1 MNNIIATPIKII
13 ISIVPTT
20 LQLLNKM
27 VGMIKAI
34 PNTIRQIRALPWRSI
49 AKSVS
54 NKHTLALFYRNN
66 KTYILSTTLIVVG
79 VFFVIS
85 WTNNYFNNKS
95 EKIKADIVLAEK
107 TLLSSM
113 ALLEKSKNIE
123 QTQNLLQDGLITYM
137 QDLSQKVDLN
147 SDQIKITPRAGTNS
161 TEQLNTR
168 LDGLTLYQL
177 TEILKNIN
185 SYDNLAV
192 VSINIKPQFN
202 DDKKLLVTISLA
214 KEITR

>member
-202 DDKKLLVTISLA
+202 DNKKLLVTISLA